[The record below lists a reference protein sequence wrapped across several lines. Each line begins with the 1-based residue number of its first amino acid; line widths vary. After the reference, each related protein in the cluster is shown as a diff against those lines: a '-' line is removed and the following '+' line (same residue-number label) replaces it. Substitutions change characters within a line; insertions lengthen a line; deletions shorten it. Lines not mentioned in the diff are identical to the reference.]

1 MNRYIFKFVRLFVL
15 SFVSCTCVCL
25 LAVGQAEPEVE
36 VALPEAVL
44 EAEGSPQPRFPI
56 ASDGPSRLVS
66 RDRFMPS
73 GATTAA
79 AAVPTLEPA
88 ATELADVA
96 TVTAPLEA
104 EVSQSYPA
112 ERMAEVEPDPS
123 VVLEAAVESLDI
135 SEIKPSAPA
144 ITSSDQAVVLATAS
158 EGAKNYRD
166 VKLSR
171 DAGTDERSWT
181 SMSLFEQA
189 QFYYE
194 QGKYSLAERA
204 YIQLLEYSEKDSEVL
219 ESLSQLSEIYYA
231 SGEYTK
237 SIDMLEQCLLKFPA
251 QAASPERLFRLGEF
265 YRDAELPTRAAELF
279 FRVINSIV
287 VGGDQNLQRYLRLAR
302 LAKFEIARS
311 HYLNHDYARALA
323 LFDRIELLELSRED
337 YETVF
342 YYKVLT
348 TFKAAQP
355 RAGVQLIDKFLGAFP
370 ASEFVAELLYMK
382 ADVLMAAGEM
392 DAGIAI
398 FMRLLESS
406 VEETSASALSR
417 AFWHQQA
424 GNRLANR
431 FYAEGDYMVALR
443 IYQGMVELSE
453 LASWRMP
460 VVYQIA
466 LCFEK
471 LKMPERAKQSYL
483 YISQNLSKIDATVLS
498 PALRQL
504 GENVSWRLKVI
515 DWRNETEQQATQLV
529 NTGANT

>member
-1 MNRYIFKFVRLFVL
+1 MNKYIFKFVRVFVL
-15 SFVSCTCVCL
+15 IFYSCVC
-25 LAVGQAEPEVE
+25 AAESVPEG
-36 VALPEAVL
+36 ALPEGVP
-44 EAEGSPQPRFPI
+44 EGGDRSFQPRLPS
-56 ASDGPSRLVS
+56 ASDGSGRAVS
-66 RDRFMPS
+66 QDGLLPS
-73 GATTAA
+73 GASTV
-79 AAVPTLEPA
+79 AAVVPSA
-88 ATELADVA
+88 ELADVA
-96 TVTAPLEA
+96 GVAAPLEA
-104 EVSQSYPA
+104 EISQSYPA
-112 ERMAEVEPDPS
+112 GRMVVAESNSPA
-123 VVLEAAVESLDI
+123 VLEAGMTALAV
-135 SEIKPSAPA
+135 SEIKPSAPE
-144 ITSSDQAVVLATAS
+144 IMPSPQMMVLPAVSPGAT
-158 EGAKNYRD
+158 NYRD
-166 VKLSR
+166 VKSSS
-171 DAGTDERSWT
+171 DARPAERSWS

-194 QGKYSLAERA
+194 QGKYPLAERA
-204 YIQLLEYSEKDSEVL
+204 YIQLLEYSEQDSEVM
-219 ESLSQLSEIYYA
+219 ESLGQLSEIYY
-231 SGEYTK
+231 SGGEYTK
-237 SIDMLEQCLLKFPA
+237 AIDMLEQCLLKFPA

-311 HYLNHDYARALA
+311 HYLNRDYGLALA
-323 LFDRIELLELSRED
+323 LFDRIELLDLSRED

-342 YYKVLT
+342 YYKVLAT
-348 TFKAAQP
+348 IKAAQP
-355 RAGVQLIDKFLGAFP
+355 VAGVQLIDKFLVAFA
-370 ASEFVAELLYMK
+370 ASEFVPELLYMK
-382 ADVLMAAGEM
+382 ADVLMKAGEM

-417 AFWHQQA
+417 IFWHQQA

-431 FYAEGDYMVALR
+431 FYAEGDYVVALR

-483 YISQNLSKIDATVLS
+483 YISQNLEKIDASALT

-515 DWRNETEQQATQLV
+515 DWRNETEQQAAQLV
-529 NTGANT
+529 NVGANT